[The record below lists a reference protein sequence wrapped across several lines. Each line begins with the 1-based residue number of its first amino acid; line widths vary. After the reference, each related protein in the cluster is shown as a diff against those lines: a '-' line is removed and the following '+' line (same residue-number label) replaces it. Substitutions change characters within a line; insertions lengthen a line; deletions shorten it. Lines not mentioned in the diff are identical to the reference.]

1 MGRGVRK
8 VKPVARRSNSRGS
21 NRSSIKTQRESARKG
36 ERLKESKAAVDVLFA
51 LSLSRAVLVFAGGA
65 AVRCFGETQK
75 NAKA

>member
-1 MGRGVRK
+1 VEGAIVVVVIGAASRRRER
-8 VKPVARRSNSRGS
+8 ARE
-21 NRSSIKTQRESARKG
+21 RERD
-36 ERLKESKAAVDVLFA
+36 LKESKAAVDVLFA